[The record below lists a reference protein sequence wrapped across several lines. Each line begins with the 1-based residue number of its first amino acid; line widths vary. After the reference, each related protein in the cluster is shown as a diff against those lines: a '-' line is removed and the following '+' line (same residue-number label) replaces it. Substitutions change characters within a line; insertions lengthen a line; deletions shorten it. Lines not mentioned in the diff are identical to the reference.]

1 MVLDSRPDFP
11 AQVASIRN
19 RDSSNRD
26 TDSVFDTNIAPARQR
41 GVFFERYRSR
51 RERLHVLQCYKLMEY
66 HY

>member
-19 RDSSNRD
+19 R
-26 TDSVFDTNIAPARQR
+26 DSVFDTNIAPARQR